1 MLIRNQK
8 IMKTI
13 NFIIISLIAVFLT
26 SCKGD
31 KKSII
36 GADTSDDSFVNK
48 NFDGNLINY
57 DENMSACSNFSAA
70 DLAKHYD
77 VPNGAIM
84 IRDSTVDERLE
95 AYNPTCKFTV
105 MLGEGKGYLLGSI
118 SVYSEAQKDEH
129 WEESWALR
137 KAASRSAEWIKGVGR
152 AALWKPGNRKL
163 TIKFE
168 GYSLVISVPGI
179 NRDSNKKNVRYKKIA
194 LDMAKSAGYIK

>member
-1 MLIRNQK
+1 
-8 IMKTI
+8 MKTTNFI
-13 NFIIISLIAVFLT
+13 NFSLVVLLLT
-26 SCKGD
+26 SCIGD

-57 DENMSACSNFSAA
+57 DVNMSACSNFSEA

-77 VPNGAIM
+77 VPNDAII

-95 AYNPTCKFTV
+95 AYSPTCKFTV
-105 MLGEGKGYLLGSI
+105 MFGEGKGYLLGSI
-118 SVYSEAQKDEH
+118 SVYSEDQKNNH
-129 WEESWALR
+129 WEETWALK
-137 KAASRSAEWIKGVGR
+137 KAASRSAEWVKGVGR
-152 AALWKPGNRKL
+152 AALWKPGNRIL

-179 NRDSNKKNVRYKKIA
+179 DRDSNKKNVRYKKIA
-194 LDMAKSAGYIK
+194 LAMAKSAGYIN